1 MPVFEASSYQEE
13 STYTPQIQQSVKEL
27 RQSQSQ
33 RVLPNILY
41 TLPCGCVYAAYK
53 VVYSFDYL
61 CGRSFWAEA
70 TIKSC
75 KVKHCY
81 VKQGRK
87 EDINSG

>member
-1 MPVFEASSYQEE
+1 MPVLEVSSYQEE
-13 STYTPQIQQSVKEL
+13 STYTPPIQQSVNEQ
-27 RQSQSQ
+27 RQPQRQ

-75 KVKHCY
+75 KAKKCY
-81 VKQGRK
+81 IKQGRK
-87 EDINSG
+87 EDTKRG